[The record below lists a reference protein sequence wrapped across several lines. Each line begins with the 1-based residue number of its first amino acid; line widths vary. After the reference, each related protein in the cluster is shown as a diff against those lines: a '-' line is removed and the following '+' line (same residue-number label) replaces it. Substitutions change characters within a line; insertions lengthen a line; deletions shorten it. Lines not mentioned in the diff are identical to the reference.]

1 MILGNHYER
10 VTTMMGDGQQGW
22 EDYSDDRRMVTTMI
36 GGGQKRWEECSDDR
50 RSAIMMGV
58 TTVGIGN
65 HDVGQP

>member
-1 MILGNHYER
+1 
-10 VTTMMGDGQQGW
+10 MM
-22 EDYSDDRRMVTTMI
+22 SKHDRRVTTMI

-65 HDVGQP
+65 HDVGQPLWEGDNHDGRWATRMGESQR

>member
-1 MILGNHYER
+1 
-10 VTTMMGDGQQGW
+10 MMSKHD
-22 EDYSDDRRMVTTMI
+22 RMVTTMI